1 MAELPT
7 VFKDADGPTTL
18 SQAERTELWHSLTEL
33 QQRWVVCWLE
43 NGFNAT
49 QAAKDAG
56 YQAENERNFREI
68 GHQNRNHPKIRRL
81 SSALM
86 ERHIGTDETLMR
98 LSDIAKGSMQDFVS
112 TNKEGVPQID
122 LGKAKKRGV
131 LHLIKDLKIE
141 PNDEGPPTIRVKL
154 YSKVKALKTI
164 ADLLELGSEEE
175 AGDQVTVYQQVNNYL
190 EGDDSIFDDVDNE
203 V

>member
-7 VFKDADGPTTL
+7 VFQDADGPTTL
-18 SQAERTELWHSLTEL
+18 SQADRTELWHSLTEL

-56 YQAENERNFREI
+56 YQASSEADFRRI
-68 GHQNRNHPKIRRL
+68 GYDNRHHPKIQRL
-81 SSALM
+81 CSVLM
-86 ERHIGTDETLMR
+86 DRHMGADETLVR

-112 TNKEGVPQID
+112 EDDEGTPQID

-141 PNDEGPPTIRVKL
+141 PNEEGTPTIRVKL

-164 ADLLELGSEEE
+164 ADLLELGSEDE

-190 EGDDSIFDDVDNE
+190 EGDDSVFDGVDNE